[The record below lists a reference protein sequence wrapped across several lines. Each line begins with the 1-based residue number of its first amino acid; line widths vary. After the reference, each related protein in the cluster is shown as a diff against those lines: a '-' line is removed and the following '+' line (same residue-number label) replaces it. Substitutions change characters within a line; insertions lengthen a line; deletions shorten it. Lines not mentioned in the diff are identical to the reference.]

1 MSDQPYEV
9 LFLCTGNSARSILA
23 ESILNRAGAG
33 RFKAYSAGSAPTG
46 KVNPFALQLLEN
58 LRYPTAGLRS
68 KSWDEFAREGAP
80 EFDFIITVCDNA
92 AGEVCPIWPG
102 KPMRAHWGIP
112 DPAAATGSDTDIAL
126 AFADAYRM
134 LTNRANL
141 FVNLPI
147 DKLDRMSLKR
157 NLDDIGRTN
166 DAPQPA

>member
-1 MSDQPYEV
+1 MSHQPYEV

-23 ESILNRAGAG
+23 ESILNRTGAG
-33 RFKAYSAGSAPTG
+33 RFKAYSAGSMPTG
-46 KVNPFALQLLEN
+46 KVNPFAIQLLES
-58 LRYPTAGLRS
+58 LRYPTDGLRS
-68 KSWDEFAREGAP
+68 KSWDEFAAPGAP

-112 DPAAATGSDTDIAL
+112 DPAAVTGSDTEIAL

-134 LTNRANL
+134 LSNR
-141 FVNLPI
+141 VNLLVSLPME
-147 DKLDRMSLKR
+147 KLDRLSLKR
-157 NLDDIGRTN
+157 RLDDIGQTD

>member
-1 MSDQPYEV
+1 MTQQPYNV

-23 ESILNRAGAG
+23 ESLLNRLGAG
-33 RFKAYSAGSAPTG
+33 NFRAYSAGSTPAG
-46 KVNPFALQLLEN
+46 QVNPHAMALLDKLG
-58 LRYPTAGLRS
+58 YPTESLRS
-68 KSWDEFAREGAP
+68 KSWDEFAVPGAP

-112 DPAAATGSDTDIAL
+112 DPAAVTGGAAEVAL

-134 LTNRANL
+134 MTNRITA
-141 FVNLPI
+141 FTNLPLSV
-147 DKLDRMSLKR
+147 LDDMSLKR
-157 NLDDIGRTN
+157 RLDDIGRTS